1 MRLLG
6 HHPRTLCGIASALG
20 TRGNAIECPWVEGS
34 YRGEAVYRFLLRPAY
49 SILTTIS
56 GWTLERQG
64 FWANAI
70 MGYYVGWSY
79 WLLSS
84 GGAALRKGRGS

>member
-49 SILTTIS
+49 SILEQ
-56 GWTLERQG
+56 LEQLEKLEELEELEEQEQETRTRTRT
-64 FWANAI
+64 
-70 MGYYVGWSY
+70 SP
-79 WLLSS
+79 L
-84 GGAALRKGRGS
+84 

>member
-34 YRGEAVYRFLLRPAY
+34 YRGEAIYRFLLRPAY
-49 SILTTIS
+49 SILEQ
-56 GWTLERQG
+56 LEKLELEELEEQEQEQELEPHH
-64 FWANAI
+64 
-70 MGYYVGWSY
+70 YKS
-79 WLLSS
+79 
-84 GGAALRKGRGS
+84 